1 MARPSNDPKQGN
13 AASILSRIY
22 SGAEVLD
29 GALHYEYVT
38 TDGTATEIFLAYPR
52 TAGLTINSAVEV
64 TEQTRL
70 YVPPSSM
77 VYIAGTSLGLRI
89 DTAAKAVHHL
99 SKFEYILFRPTTG
112 NMVESGNLLSA
123 DTVNAAASI
132 TMSATSPGR
141 HVMVGVHG
149 DVVFDFN
156 TDGYVTCTVTGE
168 ANQTIKWKV
177 TIDQLRSLSD

>member
-77 VYIAGTSLGLRI
+77 VYIAGTALGLRI
-89 DTAAKAVHHL
+89 DTAAKAVHHA
-99 SKFEYILFRPTTG
+99 SKFEYLLFRPTTG
-112 NMVESGNLLSA
+112 NMVESGNLV
-123 DTVNAAASI
+123 TVNTVTAGSITPAAAS
-132 TMSATSPGR
+132 PGWQTI
-141 HVMVGVHG
+141 VGTQS

-156 TDGYVTCTVTGE
+156 AAGYITCTVTGE
-168 ANQTIKWKV
+168 ASQSIKWKV
-177 TIDQLRSLSD
+177 TIDKLRSLSD